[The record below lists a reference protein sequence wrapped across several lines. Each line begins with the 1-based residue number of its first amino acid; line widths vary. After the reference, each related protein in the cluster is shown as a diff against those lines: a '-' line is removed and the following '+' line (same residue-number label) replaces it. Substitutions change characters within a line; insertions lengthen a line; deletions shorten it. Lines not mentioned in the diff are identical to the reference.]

1 MPIIIPET
9 IVPWTLRVNG
19 ISPFSLGF
27 MTPANIFSSPIR
39 PSNLLFVSRVS
50 GHNCNVFALPALR
63 RFSHSISYAF
73 KDNPFDIGT
82 SFLGIDSRTSMGCS
96 L

>member
-27 MTPANIFSSPIR
+27 MTLANIFSSPMR
-39 PSNLLFVSRVS
+39 PSNLLLCLESE
-50 GHNCNVFALPALR
+50 
-63 RFSHSISYAF
+63 
-73 KDNPFDIGT
+73 DIIVI
-82 SFLGIDSRTSMGCS
+82 FL
-96 L
+96 LFPL